1 MQPYEQVLP
10 SLQRTYNEPYT
21 KPCHNRHQELDA
33 MHHLACPCTFFHH
46 EMLDVEFS
54 HEWNCCSADVSNLQ
68 VQPLCSP
75 FSIPA
80 VRSSMLNLLLISLLL
95 PMLPSLVQT
104 PYTKSYAFLIPFGT
118 ITGPCCILHHAT
130 AVVALVTWLT
140 AITFPFCLKKKH
152 NSFLFTKFMLLI
164 LICYY

>member
-10 SLQRTYNEPYT
+10 SLQRAYNEPYT

-33 MHHLACPCTFFHH
+33 IHHLPFPCTVFHH
-46 EMLDVEFS
+46 RCLTLSFS

-68 VQPLCSP
+68 VQPLYSP

-95 PMLPSLVQT
+95 PMLPSSVQT

-140 AITFPFCLKKKH
+140 AITFSFCVKKKH
-152 NSFLFTKFMLLI
+152 NSFLFTKFMMLI
-164 LICYY
+164 LIWY